1 MAIKI
6 QGSVIIDDSKNIQ
19 DNTGFYSDGT
29 NSALRP
35 RSSNGGS
42 YFQRWTGSTWETIL
56 YGANAG
62 INCYRNVSVA
72 SPYRFIGDGSGL
84 TNLPTPAFPYN
95 YYYDAT
101 NTAIRANGTTF
112 IQNGAGNDS
121 FATFNNGGINLLR
134 STSVS
139 GTLSASGDITSSGT
153 LSVSGRSSSATHY
166 SDASNTAL
174 RASGGVFLQNS
185 NGSTTYLYA
194 ENDEVR
200 ITRDLYLDSVPTGAE
215 TANPNLKLGP
225 GNRVKKINSTR
236 RIKENIQYSDFDHI
250 CEKIYDLKTAY
261 FSYKKDQTSKIDM
274 GLIAED
280 VAEFFPELAV
290 IDYYD
295 DQYEDVLNTEMGFIE
310 KKLKKDA
317 VKTPTAVAYDR
328 ISIIMIG
335 TLKKLRQRVI
345 DLEEEVQTL
354 KASSQTP

>member
-19 DNTGFYSDGT
+19 DNTGFLSDAN

-56 YGANAG
+56 YGANDG

-72 SPYRFIGDGSGL
+72 APYRFIGDGSGL
-84 TNLPTPAFPYN
+84 TNLPSTAFPYN

-101 NTAIRANGTTF
+101 NTAVRANGTTF

-121 FATFNNGGINLLR
+121 FATFNNAGIGLQRNTAVSGNLSATGTISATGR
-134 STSVS
+134 STSS
-139 GTLSASGDITSSGT
+139 
-153 LSVSGRSSSATHY
+153 THY
-166 SDASNTAL
+166 SDDNNTAL
-174 RASGGVFLQNS
+174 RAWGGIYLQNG
-185 NGSTTYLYA
+185 NGSSTHLYA
-194 ENDEVR
+194 DSGKVQIVR
-200 ITRDLYLDSVPTGAE
+200 SLYLDTVPEGAE

-225 GNRVKKINSTR
+225 GNLIKRLNSTR
-236 RIKENIQYSDFDHI
+236 RIKENIQYSDFEHI

-261 FSYKKDQTSKIDM
+261 FTYKNSETSKVDM

-295 DQYEDVLNTEMGFIE
+295 DQYEYVLNTEMGFPE
-310 KKLKKDA
+310 RKLKKDA

-345 DLEEEVQTL
+345 DLEEEVQSL
-354 KASSQTP
+354 KASLQTP